1 MYLLFILTYLP
12 ASIREGILEGRIDS
26 WVEAGLITEE
36 QAQAIRDHEATRR
49 EYRPTSRR
57 TYLAEML
64 GYSGGLLIAGG
75 FLAWTEDSL
84 SKLGTPTFTLVC
96 AVLSIALGLAGHKT
110 FRDLEGGSGERL
122 GGFLWM
128 LSVASTFG
136 VTLFTYL
143 SIEVSGPEAYEIF
156 AGSIGATAVAAIYY
170 KLRQTRI
177 LQLVL
182 FLCIGLSLFSGVE
195 TVYLALGIENQPK
208 IVPAVLFLHCATWLL
223 LGARSLLKPAK
234 TAREL
239 GALGIPLSLAYMG
252 EPHFLGLGHDDAFLL
267 AVAGSLVLSAAAVR
281 LDWKGIPTRQFG
293 LLIPGSLLLLV
304 EAESTLQVAIFAGL
318 ALSML
323 AGAATNR
330 LRPAGGLAAL
340 GATIL
345 LLLPVIQHE
354 AIESMLNSD
363 SEEIGLWVS
372 LGIAI
377 LLLGAAVRT
386 RRAALMV
393 PPALAMLFE
402 IPVLLIATFDDVLPV
417 SLLVILAGVLIIAVG
432 LGLLRVRGHV
442 QGAPEHKQE
451 SA

>member
-1 MYLLFILTYLP
+1 MDPLFILTYLP
-12 ASIREGILEGRIDS
+12 AFIREGVLEGRIDG

-49 EYRPTSRR
+49 ESPPTSRR

-75 FLAWTEDSL
+75 FLVWMEDSL
-84 SKLGTPTFTLVC
+84 ANLGTPTFILVC

-122 GGFLWM
+122 GGFLWL
-128 LSVASTFG
+128 LSVASAFG
-136 VTLFTYL
+136 VTLFVYL
-143 SIEVSGPEAYEIF
+143 SIDDREAFELL
-156 AGSIGATAVAAIYY
+156 AGSVGATAMAAIYY

-177 LQLVL
+177 LHIAL
-182 FLCIGLSLFSGVE
+182 FLCIGLLLVGGFGSVFWASGNDGEKTIAV
-195 TVYLALGIENQPK
+195 
-208 IVPAVLFLHCATWLL
+208 VLFLHCATWLL

-239 GALGIPLSLAYMG
+239 GALGIPLTLAYMG
-252 EPHFLGLGHDDAFLL
+252 EPHFLGLSHDDAFLL
-267 AVAGSLVLSAAAVR
+267 AAAGSLSLSAAAVR

-293 LLIPGSLLLLV
+293 LLILGSLVLLLG
-304 EAESTLQVAIFAGL
+304 AESEWQVAIFAGL
-318 ALSML
+318 AVSMI
-323 AGAATNR
+323 AGAATDR
-330 LRPAGGLAAL
+330 LRPAGGLVAL

-345 LLLPVIQHE
+345 LVLPVIQHE
-354 AIESMLNSD
+354 AIGTILSSD

-377 LLLGAAVRT
+377 LLLGAAIRT
-386 RRAALMV
+386 RRANLMA

-442 QGAPEHKQE
+442 QSTPGQEQE